1 MKSKWL
7 LVGVLGWSVFAVAA
21 RGQDAPKEADAAA
34 TTATKAVKASDLPP
48 FRAGRGGEPVL
59 RMLNKRVASVDW
71 SETTFEDVLDWLKDQ
86 GDGQI
91 NIIARWAPLGQERVT
106 PETPITLQLRDVRI
120 ADVLT
125 ELMELLSEDGE
136 VRFHGWDNVLK
147 ISTREDFDRTMYVRA
162 YDVSDLLFRVP
173 NFGQSAP
180 QIDLQQTRQSGQG
193 GGSGQSVFSGGSS
206 GGQENEDSGQQ
217 AEQRMEQ
224 QLERLRDSIRALL
237 APDAWSPAGR
247 NHIEIVNNTIV
258 VVATIEIHEAIAGY
272 FEYSSQRG

>member
-1 MKSKWL
+1 MNLKRL
-7 LVGVLGWSVFAVAA
+7 MIGVLGLSVFVGAA
-21 RGQDAPKEADAAA
+21 WGQEAPKDTGGASS
-34 TTATKAVKASDLPP
+34 TATKAVKASDLPP

-91 NIIARWAPLGQERVT
+91 NIVARWSPLGQERVT

-125 ELMELLSEDGE
+125 ELMDLLSEDGE

-147 ISTREDFDRTMYVRA
+147 VSTREDFDRTMFVRV

-217 AEQRMEQ
+217 AEQRMEKK
-224 QLERLRDSIRALL
+224 LEELRDSVRALL
-237 APDAWSPAGR
+237 APDSWSPAGR